1 MDISIAFKFNG
12 WWYKVVVKI
21 LNGDCREMLKTLPDR
36 SIHCC
41 VTSPPYY
48 GLRSYCSEGSEEKE
62 LEIGLEQSPEEYVQ
76 NLVEVFREVKR
87 VLRDDGTLWLNL
99 GDSYSGSWKGQY
111 KDGEHDPKKKKTDG
125 MKLESCVIPNGLK
138 NKDLIGI
145 PWRVA
150 FALQADGWYLRQ
162 DIIWQKNNPMPEGVK
177 DRCTKSH
184 EYIFLLT
191 KSPKYFFDSDAIKEP
206 AAYDGRKDTMM
217 KGSAKYKTSVVPD
230 KKEHTMAANGHERWK
245 YDETGLPV
253 RNKRSVWQIN
263 TKPYKGAHF
272 ATFNLDLIDTCLKAG
287 TSEKGVCSKCGSPFI
302 RIVEKET
309 IWRDRPNSF
318 CSYRD
323 VNGQPDQRKQGLTI
337 KTIGW
342 KPSCSCDE
350 VETVPAVVLD
360 PFGGSGTVGQ
370 WCNLNGRD
378 AILIEL
384 NPEYIP
390 LIEERINTVPKPSKK
405 KVTECIEEDF
415 EAEEEINIEDLE
427 KAMNPEEQDSYY
439 NLLFGV
445 PFEYFE
451 MVRKA
456 YWAEKGVV

>member
-1 MDISIAFKFNG
+1 M
-12 WWYKVVVKI
+12 VVKI
-21 LNGDCREMLKTLPDR
+21 LNGDCREMLKTLPDK

-76 NLVEVFREVKR
+76 SLVEVFREVKR

-99 GDSYSGSWKGQY
+99 GDSYNGSGGNHKQEHKNDTGFQGVIGAEKHKGR
-111 KDGEHDPKKKKTDG
+111 GNRI
-125 MKLESCVIPNGLK
+125 SSLK
-138 NKDLIGI
+138 PKDLIGI

-162 DIIWQKNNPMPEGVK
+162 DIIWSKNNPMPESVK

-184 EYIFLLT
+184 EYIFLLS
-191 KSPKYFFDSDAIKEP
+191 KSKKYYFDNEAIKEESVTCDP
-206 AAYDGRKDTMM
+206 RRPYTSNGAKQLDGRDNWHSGEPREPGDFTK
-217 KGSAKYKTSVVPD
+217 
-230 KKEHTMAANGHERWK
+230 
-245 YDETGLPV
+245 
-253 RNKRSVWQIN
+253 RNKRSVWQVN

-272 ATFNLDLIDTCLKAG
+272 ATFPPALIEPCILAG
-287 TSEKGVCSKCGSPFI
+287 TSERGVCSECGFPYE
-302 RIVEKET
+302 RITEITGQVKQKWGT
-309 IWRDRPNSF
+309 TDRPDCRPGNIEGKGDKGL
-318 CSYRD
+318 RTGM
-323 VNGQPDQRKQGLTI
+323 VNI
-337 KTIGW
+337 KNTVGW
-342 KPSCSCDE
+342 QPSCSCNAPS
-350 VETVPAVVLD
+350 TPATVLD

-405 KVTECIEEDF
+405 KATECIEEDF
-415 EAEEEINIEDLE
+415 EAEEELSIEDLE
-427 KAMNPEEQDSYY
+427 KAMSPEEQNSYY
-439 NLLFGV
+439 NLLLGV

-456 YWAEKGVV
+456 YWVEKGVV